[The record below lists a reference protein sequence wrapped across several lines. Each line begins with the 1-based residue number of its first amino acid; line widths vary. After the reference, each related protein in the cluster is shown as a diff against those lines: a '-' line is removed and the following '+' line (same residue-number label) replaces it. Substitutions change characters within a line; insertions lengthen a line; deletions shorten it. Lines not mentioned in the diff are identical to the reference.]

1 MRAGRGLELRTLR
14 LFSGWALG
22 LALVLLGALLVLQW
36 LPTDPGI
43 IPLDPD
49 GSPWALAFGVFLAAL
64 LTEDLACI
72 GAGLLV
78 AQGQIGFIIAT
89 VVCFLGFT
97 VGNVLLYWAGS
108 ALGHACLHRAP
119 VSWLLTP
126 EQVQKSM
133 EWFQRRGPVVV
144 FFTRF
149 VPGTRV
155 ASYFTAG
162 LLDIGFWRFFLYLTV
177 STAIWVSLLVG
188 GTSLLGSR
196 VLDLFNAFERWALPA
211 VVGMALLIWLAV
223 RAWRRQTSAGPE

>member
-1 MRAGRGLELRTLR
+1 MEFGLLRS
-14 LFSGWALG
+14 FSGWTVG
-22 LALVLLGALLVLQW
+22 LVLVLLSALLILQW

-43 IPLDPD
+43 IPLDPE
-49 GSPWALAFGVFLAAL
+49 GNPWVLVFGIFVAAL

-78 AQGQIGFIIAT
+78 AQGQIGFTSAA
-89 VVCFLGFT
+89 VACFFGFT

-108 ALGHACLHRAP
+108 TLGHACLHRRP

-133 EWFQRRGPVVV
+133 EWFQRRGPIVV

-155 ASYFTAG
+155 ATYFTAG
-162 LLDIGFWRFFLYLTV
+162 LLDIGFRRFLLHLTV
-177 STAIWVSLLVG
+177 STAIWIPLLVG
-188 GTSLLGSR
+188 GASLFGSR
-196 VLDLFNAFERWALPA
+196 VLDLFNAFEKWALPT
-211 VVGMALLIWLAV
+211 VLGIVLLVWLAA
-223 RAWRRQTSAGPE
+223 RAWKRDSSAGQE